1 MLNKFS
7 YNRMKGNASPDM
19 VVIILSVPLL
29 PHAVSDNCLVPVR
42 SLSELVQ
49 ENFMAKYVSITGD
62 SI

>member
-7 YNRMKGNASPDM
+7 NRMKGNASPDT

-29 PHAVSDNCLVPVR
+29 PRAVSDNCLVPVR